1 MMRQKFML
9 DDTQASY
16 KRMQSRIRERII
28 DQSEF
33 IKEVAEEAKEQFVFR
48 KEEDEGNLQNINQII
63 IEQHELIE
71 AIVRDVYFHMLE
83 LSSSEINSSGFV
95 THIITVDENTEY
107 DKESKVIKFENAG
120 RAEIPIAT
128 TLRKWSDASQLR
140 ILPKRNN
147 DRGAN

>member
-1 MMRQKFML
+1 
-9 DDTQASY
+9 
-16 KRMQSRIRERII
+16 
-28 DQSEF
+28 
-33 IKEVAEEAKEQFVFR
+33 
-48 KEEDEGNLQNINQII
+48 
-63 IEQHELIE
+63 
-71 AIVRDVYFHMLE
+71 MLE